1 MKFVVQY
8 ETQLHL
14 WKNYGTYNGRNSA
27 YRTAQLRAKEQK
39 RRFRIVDENN
49 KLLDTFNP

>member
-8 ETQLHL
+8 ETQFHL

-27 YRTAQLRAKEQK
+27 YAYRTAKTKTQQQ
-39 RRFRIVDENN
+39 RRRLHIVDENN
-49 KLLDTFNP
+49 TP